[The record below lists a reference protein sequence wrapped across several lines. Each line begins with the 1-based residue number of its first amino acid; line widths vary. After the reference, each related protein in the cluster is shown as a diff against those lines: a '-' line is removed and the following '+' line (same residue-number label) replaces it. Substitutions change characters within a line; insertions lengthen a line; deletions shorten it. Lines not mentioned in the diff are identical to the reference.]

1 MLINKLLVIQTNHN
15 GSSKWMH
22 EQPNN
27 YPFIEGTEIIPDIKL
42 PRGPSGISSLAPS
55 FATE

>member
-1 MLINKLLVIQTNHN
+1 MLINKLLLIQRNHN
-15 GSSKWMH
+15 GSPKWIQ

-27 YPFIEGTEIIPDIKL
+27 YPFIEGTEIIPAIKL